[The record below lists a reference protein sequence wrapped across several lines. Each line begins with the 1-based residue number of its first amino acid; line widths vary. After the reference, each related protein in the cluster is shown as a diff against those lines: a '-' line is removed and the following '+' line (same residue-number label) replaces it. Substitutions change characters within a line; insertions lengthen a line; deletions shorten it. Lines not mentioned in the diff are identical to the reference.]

1 MTEGAGGR
9 GMWDRE
15 PLAFL
20 SSGGLA
26 VGLLLLLVLLLGIS
40 LCVPQSAASPERVVN
55 VATEETG
62 WAGRLGHLLGFTDI
76 RHSGWLYGTCGL
88 LAVNLLLCL
97 ARRFMVMRLL
107 LWVPKTIPAS
117 IPAAHV
123 RTIPSGNHEP
133 QRIAR
138 LLRRRGYHTL
148 VDDRAVYG
156 LRGRHAV
163 IGHWLFHA
171 SLLLLLG
178 AGAYVAAS
186 PAPFRGVVGIGEREG
201 FDLHS
206 APFLG
211 ANAPVT
217 DDLPGLR
224 FHLDSISMETEGE
237 EVRSLEAAVSE
248 PGGTGGSIAINRP
261 FRRSPY
267 QVMVHGIGFMPGWVI
282 VDPAG
287 KMLAG
292 AWVKLTPFPAIGED
306 SFRIGPRTSEV
317 TVRFFPDYVETGE
330 GAASASH
337 ELRNPRF
344 LTRVTL
350 LEETIFDGLLEP
362 GERVSLGNGR
372 EFFFLPEIRRYML
385 VDVIREREHYF
396 VFAFLTLM
404 VLGLALRYLRL
415 RKEILVQFDD
425 GCLRLSGRS
434 EILEDLFEEE
444 IDRLSAELQRS
455 GEAAPAARRAIA

>member
-1 MTEGAGGR
+1 
-9 GMWDRE
+9 MWDRE

-26 VGLLLLLVLLLGIS
+26 VGLLLLLVLLLGIY
-40 LCVPQSAASPERVVN
+40 LFVPQSGPGPAESLDVGNAEMGPAA
-55 VATEETG
+55 
-62 WAGRLGHLLGFTDI
+62 RLDHLLGFTDI
-76 RHSGWLYGTCGL
+76 RRSGWLYGTCAL
-88 LAVNLLLCL
+88 LAINLMFCL
-97 ARRFMVMRLL
+97 IRRFTIMRLL
-107 LWVPKTIPAS
+107 LRFPQRIPSS
-117 IPAAHV
+117 IPTGHV
-123 RTIPSGNHEP
+123 RTIPRGDNDP
-133 QRIAR
+133 QRIAT
-138 LLRRRGYHTL
+138 LLRRKGYCTL
-148 VDDRAVYG
+148 VGERAVYG

-186 PAPFRGVVGIGEREG
+186 PSPFRGVVGIGEGES

-224 FHLDSISMETEGE
+224 FHLDSIDLKLDGE
-237 EVRSLEAAVSE
+237 EVRGLEAGVSTSSD
-248 PGGTGGSIAINRP
+248 GGGRIAINHP

-267 QVMVHGIGFMPGWVI
+267 QVMVHGFGYMPGWVI
-282 VDPAG
+282 VDQAG
-287 KMLAG
+287 TMLTG
-292 AWVKLTPFPAIGED
+292 AWVKLVPFPSIGED
-306 SFRIGPRTSEV
+306 AFRIGPRTSEV
-317 TVRFFPDYVETGE
+317 TVRFYPDYQETD
-330 GAASASH
+330 GAASTASH
-337 ELRNPRF
+337 EPRNPRF
-344 LTRVTL
+344 LTRITL
-350 LEETIFDGLLEP
+350 LEETIFDGLVEP
-362 GERVSLGNGR
+362 GERVALGGGR

-385 VDVIREREHYF
+385 VDVIREREHLA

-404 VLGLALRYLRL
+404 VLGLSLRYLRL

-425 GCLRLSGRS
+425 GWLRLSGRG

-444 IDRLSAELQRS
+444 LERLSAELQKA
-455 GEAAPAARRAIA
+455 GDVAPGVRRAIA